1 MSEDVEALVAQIAAM
16 DLAELRN
23 LWSRRYGAPPQ
34 LRSLPIMRL
43 QLAWRIQADLQGG
56 LDGETRKA
64 LARRGPVEPE
74 GKELGIG
81 ARLTRNWNGKQVEV
95 VVEDEGFRWQGEIYP
110 SLSATARA
118 ITGIRWNGPRFFGLR
133 GQP

>member
-95 VVEDEGFRWQGEIYP
+95 VVEEDGFRWQGEIYP

-118 ITGIRWNGPRFFGLR
+118 ITGIRWYGPRFFCLR

>member
-95 VVEDEGFRWQGEIYP
+95 VVEEEGFRWQGEIYP

>member
-43 QLAWRIQADLQGG
+43 QLAWRIQADEHGG

>member
-95 VVEDEGFRWQGEIYP
+95 VVEEDGFRWQGEIYP